1 MIRRFLGNAKT
12 VAMSVLIATAAAI
25 AASAQCV
32 PQFAQVRPDVLEIFA
47 GRAQVTQSFARWG
60 WNAARPIDVKWG
72 DDLYEAEQRDQLLS
86 WIETNRPRLV
96 IVSYPCK
103 HWSLLTNVQYSSPQE
118 KRRLQKLRQRDG
130 VLLEFVE
137 QVFARQIDRGDDA
150 LAEDPL
156 SSRSFVTPPVK
167 RVLCHPQVYSAVSHG
182 CRRGIINPKSKLPL
196 LKPTLW
202 VSTSPEICDELAK
215 RCKNEQGRQQHV
227 HGICMG
233 GKEITEH
240 AGVYTKSIA
249 RSICKGYVRTVR
261 RKDPGRIRKML
272 RSVLNRIKKGE
283 KNEVIKDLRWTG
295 KTASKAL
302 ARWSVIFAADQPGE
316 RGQLSDAPISHP
328 LEDQRAPDD
337 VEMPLAKQQREDAEH
352 RMRSGLSCDG
362 ISFEVPKGRKL
373 SEGIKQGL
381 RKAHCNLGHPSKS
394 DLERFLRLGHWF
406 LSVVDRA
413 TSFHMLE
420 LLRDHSPLELHKA
433 FDRAWSKWAG
443 VPLRVSVDMEGGFAG
458 EDFWEKVSPAET
470 SLSAIAGTARWQA
483 GKVERRNAIIK
494 DVLRKNVQCTQPSGR
509 EAMRVMSREVA
520 FAKNSVV
527 REHGWSPCR
536 PCQALCVRKGAQG
549 VWGNV

>member
-1 MIRRFLGNAKT
+1 
-12 VAMSVLIATAAAI
+12 MSVLIAAAAAI
-25 AASAQCV
+25 GASAQCV

-60 WNAARPIDVKWG
+60 WNAARPIDIKWG

-103 HWSLLTNVQYSSPQE
+103 HWSLLTNMQYSSPQE

-150 LAEDPL
+150 LAENPL
-156 SSRSFVTPPVK
+156 SSRSFVTPPMK

-215 RCKNEQGRQQHV
+215 RCKNEQGGQQHV
-227 HGICMG
+227 HGVCMG
-233 GKEITEH
+233 GKGITEH

-249 RSICKGYVRTVR
+249 RSICKGYVRTLR

-283 KNEVIKDLRWTG
+283 KHEIIKDLRWTE

-302 ARWSVIFAADQPGE
+302 ARWSVIFAADQPRE
-316 RGQLSDAPISHP
+316 SGQPSDAPISHP

-337 VEMPLAKQQREDAEH
+337 VELPLAEPQRDDGHTKH
-352 RMRSGLSCDG
+352 RMRSGLSSDLTVYVFMTMLEKVTGFCRWWTELRLSTCLNFSG
-362 ISFEVPKGRKL
+362 IIRRWNFIGPLIELGPSGLEFPLGCLLTWKEGSLVKIFGRK
-373 SEGIKQGL
+373 SPKP
-381 RKAHCNLGHPSKS
+381 GH
-394 DLERFLRLGHWF
+394 R
-406 LSVVDRA
+406 
-413 TSFHMLE
+413 
-420 LLRDHSPLELHKA
+420 
-433 FDRAWSKWAG
+433 
-443 VPLRVSVDMEGGFAG
+443 
-458 EDFWEKVSPAET
+458 
-470 SLSAIAGTARWQA
+470 
-483 GKVERRNAIIK
+483 
-494 DVLRKNVQCTQPSGR
+494 
-509 EAMRVMSREVA
+509 
-520 FAKNSVV
+520 
-527 REHGWSPCR
+527 
-536 PCQALCVRKGAQG
+536 
-549 VWGNV
+549 